1 MTYTERKREEI
12 NINWMDKKYFSQ
24 FSKDSLFGKYG
35 EIVRMISKH
44 SFFAEL
50 QGSLVIYRLN
60 IEEFAIYNLF
70 SSVFLIVFK
79 ATKTYL
85 LHLLTTFRN

>member
-1 MTYTERKREEI
+1 MTYAERKREEK

-35 EIVRMISKH
+35 EIVRIISKH

-50 QGSLVIYRLN
+50 QATLVIYRLN
-60 IEEFAIYNLF
+60 IEEFAVYKLF

-79 ATKTYL
+79 TTKTYL
-85 LHLLTTFRN
+85 LHLTTFRN